1 MSIIRFSSPLRAFAT
16 RAKTVAVAG
25 AGGPANLFRHSEPW
39 VVSKRNVS
47 KRLASV
53 LGFIFCFGLAS
64 SSVMAQE
71 PPKQETAV
79 AGGAVAADPVRLY
92 EPREFVGS
100 SGEALKYRL
109 IKPVDYQPG
118 KKYPLVLFLHGAGER
133 GSDNTVT
140 LVHAAKD
147 LANPA
152 RRAKYPA
159 YVVIPQCPKDRKWS
173 EVDWSK
179 DSSELPEK
187 PSDSMQSLKEL
198 LDEMVENAG
207 VDRNRIYI
215 TGLSMGGYGTW
226 DAIARYPDFFAAAA
240 PVCGGGDPKTVER
253 FKRLPIWCF
262 HGAKDPVVKVI
273 RSREMVEAL
282 QAVGSKIKYTEYP
295 EAQHDSWTATYANP
309 EFYDWLF
316 AQRRESQ

>member
-1 MSIIRFSSPLRAFAT
+1 MLTIRFSSPRCASAT
-16 RAKTVAVAG
+16 RAKTVAVAIG
-25 AGGPANLFRHSEPW
+25 TGNLIRHSQPW
-39 VVSKRNVS
+39 VVSKTAASN
-47 KRLASV
+47 RLASV
-53 LGFIFCFGLAS
+53 LRLILCFGLAS
-64 SSVMAQE
+64 SSVMAQD
-71 PPKQETAV
+71 PPKQETAS
-79 AGGAVAADPVRLY
+79 GAVAVDPVRLY

-100 SGEALKYRL
+100 NGEALKYRL

-118 KKYPLVLFLHGAGER
+118 KKYPLILFLHGAGER

-159 YVVIPQCPKDRKWS
+159 YVVIPQCPKDKKWS
-173 EVDWSK
+173 EVDWAK
-179 DSSELPEK
+179 ESSELPEK

-198 LDEMVENAG
+198 LDEMIENAG
-207 VDRNRIYI
+207 VDRNRVYI

-240 PVCGGGDPKTVER
+240 PICGGGDPKTVER

-273 RSREMVEAL
+273 RSREMVDAL